1 MGIIMWKELSKMEK
15 KKYPIYKFNATWD
28 QDDFRNNGTEYF
40 IMYKEN
46 PTAKQLEEELLQFKL
61 GILTRHNR
69 VIFKNAEYEFVE
81 EESWCLGWF
90 NHYTYN
96 EFKTDLEIE
105 ESFRDYVA
113 RKETSNL
120 KNGHQR
126 NDINM
131 KLDLKEYPYCCLM
144 GAEDDYRWKICR
156 CEHCTKLGKITI
168 DH

>member
-1 MGIIMWKELSKMEK
+1 MIEK
-15 KKYPIYKFNATWD
+15 KYSIYKFYANWD
-28 QDDFRNNGTEYF
+28 QDDFENNCTGYS

-46 PTAKQLEEELLQFKL
+46 PSAERLENELKEFKL
-61 GILTRHNR
+61 RILSKHNG

-90 NHYTYN
+90 NHYTFN
-96 EFKTDLEIE
+96 EFENDLEIE
-105 ESFRDYVA
+105 DNFRDYVN

-126 NDINM
+126 NDMNM
-131 KLDLKEYPYCCLM
+131 SLDLKEHPYYCLM
-144 GAEDDYRWKICR
+144 GAEDYYRWKICR
-156 CEHCTKLGKITI
+156 CEDCTKLGKITI

>member
-1 MGIIMWKELSKMEK
+1 MLEK
-15 KKYPIYKFNATWD
+15 KFPIYKFYATWD
-28 QDDFRNNGTEYF
+28 QDDFENNCTGYS

-46 PTAKQLEEELLQFKL
+46 PSANKLEEELQQFKL
-61 GILTRHNR
+61 GILAKHNG
-69 VIFKNAEYEFVE
+69 VIFKNIAYEFVE

-96 EFKTDLEIE
+96 QFETDLEVE
-105 ESFRDYVA
+105 DSFRDFVS

-126 NDINM
+126 NDMNM
-131 KLDLKEYPYCCLM
+131 NLDLKEYPYCCLM

-156 CEHCTKLGKITI
+156 CEHCKKSGKITI